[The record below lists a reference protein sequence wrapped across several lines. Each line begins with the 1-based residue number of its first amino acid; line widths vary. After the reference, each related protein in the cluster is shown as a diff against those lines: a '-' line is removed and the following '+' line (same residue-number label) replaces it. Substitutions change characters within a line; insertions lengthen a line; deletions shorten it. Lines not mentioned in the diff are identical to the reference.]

1 MRRPELTR
9 ELARHA
15 RAVRQV
21 HLPSDVRRIALH
33 CILDWYAVTLAGLR
47 EPCVA
52 IAAGDAMQEGGA
64 PHATIAGQAR
74 KGGMYAA
81 ALVNGTAAHAL
92 DYDDVNIAI
101 AGHPTAVILPAVLAL
116 AEARGAS
123 GAQLIEAFV
132 AGYEVACRA
141 GRYLG
146 DSHYE
151 RGFHATATAGVI
163 GVAAACGRLLR
174 LSEAQMQTALAL
186 AATQAAGLKCMFGTM
201 AKPLHAGLAAR
212 NGLMAA
218 RLAALDFDGGQGK
231 LEAPQGYGAALSP
244 APDVSAALATPAAG
258 MHIRNRLFKYH
269 AACYGVNAGIEC
281 ARAYRR
287 EHPQRVGDI
296 ARIVARAHVS
306 GENMCNIAK
315 PRVSAQAKF
324 SLRLN
329 IAFGLLG
336 FDTADVD
343 VYTPERLNHPEAVR
357 LRDLVDVVFVDD
369 LNMMESELTILTE
382 DGERHIVRRDAGQ
395 PAGDLDEEELRLT
408 AKFDTLCVP
417 ILGAERAQ
425 EIQEDIWTLA
435 AAPNVERLARALAP
449 GGGLG

>member
-1 MRRPELTR
+1 MRPAQLTG
-9 ELARHA
+9 ELARQA
-15 RAVRQV
+15 RALRHV

-52 IAAGDAMQEGGA
+52 IAAADAMQEDGA
-64 PHATIAGQAR
+64 QQATIAGQPR
-74 KGGMYAA
+74 KGGMYTA

-92 DYDDVNIAI
+92 DYDDVNVAI
-101 AGHPTAVILPAVLAL
+101 TGHPTAVILPAVLAL
-116 AEARGAS
+116 AEARRAS
-123 GAQLIEAFV
+123 GADLIAAFV

-146 DSHYE
+146 DAHYE
-151 RGFHATATAGVI
+151 RGFHASATAGVV

-174 LSEAQMQTALAL
+174 LNEAQMQTALAL

-218 RLAALDFDGGQGK
+218 RLAALDFDGGHGK

-244 APDVSAALATPAAG
+244 SPDAAAALATPAGG

-287 EHPQRVGDI
+287 EHPERVSGIVRI
-296 ARIVARAHVS
+296 AARAHVS
-306 GENMCNIAK
+306 GANMCNIAK
-315 PRVSAQAKF
+315 PENAAQAKF

-343 VYTPERLNHPEAVR
+343 VYTPERLNDPEVVR
-357 LRDLVDVVFVDD
+357 LRDLVDVVFVED
-369 LNMMESELTILTE
+369 LNMMESELTILAS
-382 DGERHIVRRDAGQ
+382 DGARHVIRRDAGQ
-395 PAGDLDEEELRLT
+395 PAQDLDEEEQRLT

-417 ILGAERAQ
+417 ILGAERTQ
-425 EIQEDIWTLA
+425 EIEEEIWTLA
-435 AAPNVERLARALAP
+435 GAPNVDRLAGALVP

>member
-1 MRRPELTR
+1 MTSAELTR

-15 RAVRQV
+15 LNVR
-21 HLPSDVRRIALH
+21 HNGLDTDVRRIALH

-52 IAAGDAMQEGGA
+52 IVARDAADEGGE
-64 PHATIAGQAR
+64 PRSTIAGQAR
-74 KGGMYAA
+74 KGAMYAA

-101 AGHPTAVILPAVLAL
+101 TGHPTAVVLPAALAV

-123 GAQLIEAFV
+123 GADLIAAFV
-132 AGYEVACRA
+132 AGYEVACRV

-146 DSHYE
+146 DAHYE
-151 RGFHATATAGVI
+151 RGFHATATAGV
-163 GVAAACGRLLR
+163 VAAAAACGRLLGLDEHR
-174 LSEAQMQTALAL
+174 MQSALGL
-186 AATQAAGLKCMFGTM
+186 AATQAAGLKSMFGTM

-218 RLAALDFDGGQGK
+218 RLAALDFDGGRGR

-244 APDVSAALATPAAG
+244 CADLAAALASPPAG

-269 AACYGVNAGIEC
+269 AACYGVNAAIEC
-281 ARAYRR
+281 ALAYRR
-287 EHPQRVGDI
+287 DHPRRIGDI
-296 ARIVARAHVS
+296 VRIVARAHAS

-315 PRVSAQAKF
+315 PRDALQAKF

-336 FDTADVD
+336 FDTADLD
-343 VYTPERLNHPEAVR
+343 VYSPQRLNDPEAVR
-357 LRDLVDVVFVDD
+357 LRDLIEVVFVDD
-369 LNMMESELTILTE
+369 LNMMESELAIHTA
-382 DGERHIVRRDAGQ
+382 DGEHHVIRRDAGR
-395 PAGDLDEEELRLT
+395 PASDLDEEERRLV
-408 AKFDTLCVP
+408 AKFETLCHP
-417 ILGAERAQ
+417 TLGAERTQ
-425 EIQEDIWTLA
+425 EIQEEVWTLA
-435 AAPNVERLARALAP
+435 AAPNVDRLARALVA
-449 GGGLG
+449 GGDIG